1 MDCEN
6 DSGSK
11 EVWVLCYELSGDM
24 LVGLQS
30 PGCVMSAAIQLVY
43 LSIKKNKKTINN
55 DFTDK
60 WIHWT
65 H

>member
-43 LSIKKNKKTINN
+43 LSIKKTKTINN